1 MKQKSIWTEGITN
14 KPCPSLNED
23 LDVDILIVGG
33 GIAGLMTAYHLKDEN
48 YNIVL
53 IDKDKVGYGVTSET
67 TGKLTYMQG
76 DIYSKIENMYDFTVA
91 KKYLD
96 SQRYAIKKAEEIVEK
111 HQIDC
116 NFQKVDSYIFET
128 ENAKL
133 LNKERDFLGRAEV
146 PYYDQ
151 KTLPINF
158 PCADALYTKHT
169 ATYHPLK
176 FLMKIKDV
184 VLESGIKIYENTTAL
199 DLDIEN
205 DKYLIKT
212 DHGNIKTTKLIIC
225 THYPFFVIPGLM
237 PFKLHQE
244 RSYALAA
251 KAENQDFSA
260 INIDNP
266 TYSIRYYNDYLLLG
280 GYSHSLADKLDYK
293 KEEERLLN
301 FYNNHFQNKI
311 EYAWQVHDVMT
322 ADYLPMIGKL
332 NKKHPNLLI
341 ATGFNKWG
349 MTNGILSGEILADIA
364 LNRKNKYIGLF
375 NPERPLT
382 FEKVLNNLVNNFKI
396 GKTYIGTKILKPQM
410 DNAYITNIN
419 GVKCGVYIDEKGDK
433 HIVKNICPH
442 LKCSLVFNN
451 ADKTWDCPC
460 HGSRFDIDGNL
471 IEGPSVYPIKIEDTT
486 KKI

>member
-23 LDVDILIVGG
+23 IDVDILIVGG

-53 IDKDKVGYGVTSET
+53 IDKDKVGYGVTSKT

-96 SQRYAIKKAEEIVEK
+96 SQRYAIKKAEEIIEK

-158 PCADALYTKHT
+158 PCADALYAKHT

-176 FLMKIKDV
+176 FLMKIKDIIQ
-184 VLESGIKIYENTTAL
+184 ESGTKIYENTTAL
-199 DLDIEN
+199 DLDIED

-266 TYSIRYYNDYLLLG
+266 TY
-280 GYSHSLADKLDYK
+280 
-293 KEEERLLN
+293 
-301 FYNNHFQNKI
+301 
-311 EYAWQVHDVMT
+311 
-322 ADYLPMIGKL
+322 
-332 NKKHPNLLI
+332 
-341 ATGFNKWG
+341 
-349 MTNGILSGEILADIA
+349 
-364 LNRKNKYIGLF
+364 
-375 NPERPLT
+375 
-382 FEKVLNNLVNNFKI
+382 
-396 GKTYIGTKILKPQM
+396 
-410 DNAYITNIN
+410 
-419 GVKCGVYIDEKGDK
+419 
-433 HIVKNICPH
+433 
-442 LKCSLVFNN
+442 
-451 ADKTWDCPC
+451 
-460 HGSRFDIDGNL
+460 
-471 IEGPSVYPIKIEDTT
+471 
-486 KKI
+486 